1 MDIYV
6 DVDNTICHTSGTD
19 YPNAKPITENIER
32 FNKLFDEG
40 NRIVYWTARGMK
52 SGINWRELTEKQF
65 KEWGVKYHELRLDK
79 PSFDVF
85 IDDRVINSRDWEK
98 GKWTDWLK

>member
-1 MDIYV
+1 MDIYI
-6 DVDNTICHTSGTD
+6 DVDNTICHTTGTD
-19 YPNAKPITENIER
+19 YPNAKPIIENIAR

-40 NRIVYWTARGMK
+40 NHLVYWTARGMK

-79 PSFDVF
+79 PSFDIF

-98 GKWTDWLK
+98 GKWING